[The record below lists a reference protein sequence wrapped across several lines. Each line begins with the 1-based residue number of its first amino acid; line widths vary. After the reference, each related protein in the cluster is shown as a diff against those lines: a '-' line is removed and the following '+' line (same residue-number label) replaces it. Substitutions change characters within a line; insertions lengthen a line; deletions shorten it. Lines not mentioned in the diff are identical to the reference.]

1 MKRTLSLILALVMA
15 LSLAACGKKDDGK
28 ADNADAPADS
38 LALLTKVWDS
48 YTDDEKFPAAGG
60 DYETSVDDAPGAF
73 DPSNADNLN
82 FLLTVPTED
91 ASLIDDAASLMHM
104 MNANTFT
111 CGALRVKNGD
121 DAAKLAEDL
130 RDAIQNKQW
139 MCGFPDKLVI
149 ATLGNYVV
157 SVYGD
162 EELVNTFRDKLQA
175 AFSDAA
181 IAYDEMI
188 GEGEFSDG
196 EDTAL
201 EAPVAYARNNTAA
214 PEPLWCGRCPFQMRS
229 QPYAVFQY
237 PLPFLF
243 PALRVRAL
251 FPCTDALEKYRAA
264 ARKPVLL
271 RLGRAEIRCF
281 HARVHRAGLCACP
294 TGGEIPGGPRA
305 REALSDALA
314 RVQSGTSGLLQVRGL
329 LPLRL

>member
-1 MKRTLSLILALVMA
+1 MKKIVSLALAMLLV
-15 LSLAACGKKDDGK
+15 LSLAACGSKNSGAGDVS
-28 ADNADAPADS
+28 DA
-38 LALLTKVWDS
+38 LTLLNTVWATYS
-48 YTDDEKFPAAGG
+48 EEEKFPVSGG
-60 DYETSVDDAPGAF
+60 DYDHPVDDAPGAF
-73 DPSNADNLN
+73 DISNADNVDDMLGFPGPSVAN
-82 FLLTVPTED
+82 LV
-91 ASLIDDAASLMHM
+91 DAASLMHM

-175 AFSDAA
+175 AYSDAA

-201 EAPVAYARNNTAA
+201 EAPVA
-214 PEPLWCGRCPFQMRS
+214 
-229 QPYAVFQY
+229 
-237 PLPFLF
+237 
-243 PALRVRAL
+243 
-251 FPCTDALEKYRAA
+251 
-264 ARKPVLL
+264 
-271 RLGRAEIRCF
+271 
-281 HARVHRAGLCACP
+281 
-294 TGGEIPGGPRA
+294 
-305 REALSDALA
+305 
-314 RVQSGTSGLLQVRGL
+314 
-329 LPLRL
+329 

>member
-1 MKRTLSLILALVMA
+1 MA

-28 ADNADAPADS
+28 NNADAPADS

-175 AFSDAA
+175 AYSD
-181 IAYDEMI
+181 AYDEMI

-201 EAPVAYARNNTAA
+201 EAPVA
-214 PEPLWCGRCPFQMRS
+214 
-229 QPYAVFQY
+229 
-237 PLPFLF
+237 
-243 PALRVRAL
+243 
-251 FPCTDALEKYRAA
+251 
-264 ARKPVLL
+264 
-271 RLGRAEIRCF
+271 
-281 HARVHRAGLCACP
+281 
-294 TGGEIPGGPRA
+294 
-305 REALSDALA
+305 
-314 RVQSGTSGLLQVRGL
+314 
-329 LPLRL
+329 

>member
-15 LSLAACGKKDDGK
+15 LSLAACGKKDDG
-28 ADNADAPADS
+28 NADAPADS

-82 FLLTVPTED
+82 FLLT
-91 ASLIDDAASLMHM
+91 
-104 MNANTFT
+104 
-111 CGALRVKNGD
+111 
-121 DAAKLAEDL
+121 L

-175 AFSDAA
+175 AYSDAA

-201 EAPVAYARNNTAA
+201 EAPVA
-214 PEPLWCGRCPFQMRS
+214 
-229 QPYAVFQY
+229 
-237 PLPFLF
+237 
-243 PALRVRAL
+243 
-251 FPCTDALEKYRAA
+251 
-264 ARKPVLL
+264 
-271 RLGRAEIRCF
+271 
-281 HARVHRAGLCACP
+281 
-294 TGGEIPGGPRA
+294 
-305 REALSDALA
+305 
-314 RVQSGTSGLLQVRGL
+314 
-329 LPLRL
+329 